1 MENPDTIHDRLRILE
16 DYVYK
21 LEREVSDLT
30 KEVLMWRMKDDP
42 TYPSFDE
49 EDPF

>member
-1 MENPDTIHDRLRILE
+1 MDTPDTIHDRLRILE

-21 LEREVSDLT
+21 LEREVSELT

-42 TYPSFDE
+42 TYPHPD
-49 EDPF
+49 DPEPF